1 MNLWIHE
8 LMKQHGAKLKLQKGH
23 GQNSLH
29 FSKFNSG
36 TFQFKIEN
44 QNMSKVFHFSCDGS
58 MFALLHECHNILSLQ
73 AVSEIFQ
80 PCFFYVIA
88 SPKLLLKH
96 NVVYTS
102 TLSFTQKFTRII
114 VGFHPFKVWEE
125 VEDNALHL
133 GFVIRNYCV
142 KKVRGLF
149 WEPCC

>member
-1 MNLWIHE
+1 MNSWSNMEQSSSYKKATDKIHCTFSNST
-8 LMKQHGAKLKLQKGH
+8 LALFNLKLKIKIWAKFFTLVVMDPCSHYSMNVIIFCHSK
-23 GQNSLH
+23 LFLK
-29 FSKFNSG
+29 FSNH
-36 TFQFKIEN
+36 I
-44 QNMSKVFHFSCDGS
+44 
-58 MFALLHECHNILSLQ
+58 
-73 AVSEIFQ
+73 
-80 PCFFYVIA
+80 FFYVIA

-149 WEPCC
+149 W